1 MLPVYLAHYTQ
12 TDKYAEWVYSTQ
24 RVGAQP
30 NINAQEYAA
39 LPLRLP
45 AIQEQRAIVQVLE
58 SATYATAALD
68 DKLAALQAQKRGLMQ
83 RLLTGE
89 VRVSV

>member
-1 MLPVYLAHYTQ
+1 
-12 TDKYAEWVYSTQ
+12 
-24 RVGAQP
+24 
-30 NINAQEYAA
+30 
-39 LPLRLP
+39 
-45 AIQEQRAIVQVLE
+45 VQVLE
-58 SATYATAALD
+58 SATYAPAALD